1 MHILDVLKERGF
13 IAQTTFEDELY
24 KQLEE
29 PTTFYVGFDPTAD
42 SLHIGHYIPIMAMAH
57 MQRAGHR
64 PIALMG
70 GGTAMIGDPSGKTD
84 MRKMMTVETIDHN
97 VECIK
102 QQMSRFLDF
111 SGDKAII
118 VNNADWLRNLN
129 FIEFMRD
136 IGAMFSVNKML
147 TADCYKTRMATDNGL
162 SFLEFT
168 YMLMQSY
175 DFLEL
180 FHRYGCRLEMGGNDQ
195 WSNMLGGAD
204 LVRRK
209 DSEKAFA
216 CTFQLLLTHDGK
228 KMGKTEK
235 GALWLD
241 PNKTSPFDFYQ
252 YWRNVD
258 DADVE
263 KCLGLLTFLPMDE
276 VRRLGALQGSEIN
289 EAKKVLAFEVTKLVH
304 GEEEAQ
310 KAADAAWDVIQMNKY
325 SLIEDKSIVANGT
338 TITDEDAKF
347 LNAMK
352 SYELVW
358 QNDGT
363 WSSETIWG
371 WWWRT
376 SNKYSNATTG
386 YDYMGG
392 VGGTMIPALPPN
404 FGFYAGFGGTAPSLK
419 LADSYPMWSTGRY
432 PVKGY
437 EGRNDMS
444 KPIVDPLSG
453 YKTDGFTEGY
463 KQYVD
468 PLYPEWRPAIKA
480 HNTCIDRD
488 PRFYATMVPNG
499 S

>member
-1 MHILDVLKERGF
+1 MAEHILDILRERGF
-13 IAQTTFEDELY
+13 LAQITFEDELY
-24 KQLEE
+24 EQLKE

-84 MRKMMTVETIDHN
+84 MRRMMTVETIDDN
-97 VECIK
+97 VAHIK

-111 SGDKAII
+111 SDGKAII
-118 VNNADWLRNLN
+118 ANNADWLRHLN
-129 FIEFMRD
+129 FIDFMRD
-136 IGAMFSVNKML
+136 IGSMFSVNKML
-147 TADCYKTRMATDNGL
+147 TAECYKARMATDNGL

-180 FHRYGCRLEMGGNDQ
+180 FKRYGCRLQMGGNDQ

-209 DSEKAFA
+209 EKEKAFA
-216 CTFQLLLTHDGK
+216 CTFQLLLTHDGR

-258 DADVE
+258 DKDVG

-276 VRRLGALQGSEIN
+276 VRRLSALEGSEIN
-289 EAKKVLAFEVTKLVH
+289 EAKKVLAYEVTKLVH

-310 KAADAAWDVIQMNKY
+310 KAQNAASTLFGGAGMGGSVPTTEITRDMLAKDARVTSMLALTKLAASN
-325 SLIEDKSIVANGT
+325 SAARRLIEGGGVAVN
-338 TITDEDAKF
+338 DAKVTDV
-347 LNAMK
+347 NAVLTEDMFGA
-352 SYELVW
+352 E
-358 QNDGT
+358 
-363 WSSETIWG
+363 
-371 WWWRT
+371 
-376 SNKYSNATTG
+376 
-386 YDYMGG
+386 G
-392 VGGTMIPALPPN
+392 VMLRSGKKKFHRLL
-404 FGFYAGFGGTAPSLK
+404 LK
-419 LADSYPMWSTGRY
+419 
-432 PVKGY
+432 
-437 EGRNDMS
+437 
-444 KPIVDPLSG
+444 
-453 YKTDGFTEGY
+453 
-463 KQYVD
+463 
-468 PLYPEWRPAIKA
+468 
-480 HNTCIDRD
+480 
-488 PRFYATMVPNG
+488 
-499 S
+499 

>member
-1 MHILDVLKERGF
+1 MHILDILKERGF
-13 IAQTTFEDELY
+13 IAQVTFEDELY

-57 MQRAGHR
+57 MQRAGHK

-84 MRKMMTVETIDHN
+84 MRKMMTTETIDHN

-102 QQMSRFLDF
+102 KQMSRFLDF
-111 SGDKAII
+111 SEGKAII
-118 VNNADWLRNLN
+118 VNNGDWLRHLN

-136 IGAMFSVNKML
+136 IGSMFSVNNML
-147 TADCYKTRMATDNGL
+147 RADCYRARMESENGL

-209 DSEKAFA
+209 DNEKAFA

-241 PNKTSPFDFYQ
+241 PNKCSPFDFYQ

-258 DADVE
+258 DKDVE

-276 VRRLGALQGSEIN
+276 VRRLGALEGSAIN

-304 GEEEAQ
+304 GEEEAT
-310 KAADAAWDVIQMNKY
+310 KAADAAASLFGGGMN
-325 SLIEDKSIVANGT
+325 SANVPSFELT
-338 TITDEDAKF
+338 AADLTEDARVTTM
-347 LNAMK
+347 LVK
-352 SYELVW
+352 SGLCKS
-358 QNDGT
+358 Q
-363 WSSETIWG
+363 SEARQQIKAGAVSVAEVKVTDM
-371 WWWRT
+371 
-376 SNKYSNATTG
+376 NATI
-386 YDYMGG
+386 D
-392 VGGTMIPALPPN
+392 AAQ
-404 FGFYAGFGGTAPSLK
+404 FGEDGLMLQKGKKGFRRLILK
-419 LADSYPMWSTGRY
+419 
-432 PVKGY
+432 
-437 EGRNDMS
+437 
-444 KPIVDPLSG
+444 
-453 YKTDGFTEGY
+453 
-463 KQYVD
+463 
-468 PLYPEWRPAIKA
+468 
-480 HNTCIDRD
+480 
-488 PRFYATMVPNG
+488 
-499 S
+499 

>member
-13 IAQTTFEDELY
+13 IAQMTFEDELY

-57 MQRAGHR
+57 MQKAGHK

-84 MRKMMTVETIDHN
+84 MRKMMTVETIDNN

-102 QQMSRFLDF
+102 KQMSRFLDF
-111 SGDKAII
+111 SDDKAII
-118 VNNADWLRNLN
+118 VNNGDWLRHLN

-136 IGAMFSVNKML
+136 IGSMFSVNTML
-147 TADCYKTRMATDNGL
+147 RADCYRARMESENGL

-209 DSEKAFA
+209 DNEKAFA

-252 YWRNVD
+252 YWRNID
-258 DADVE
+258 DKDVE

-276 VRRLGALQGSEIN
+276 VRRLGALEGSAIN

-310 KAADAAWDVIQMNKY
+310 KAADAAAA
-325 SLIEDKSIVANGT
+325 LFAGGANGANIPSFELT
-338 TITDEDAKF
+338 AAELAEDARVTTM
-347 LNAMK
+347 LVK
-352 SYELVW
+352 SGLCKSQSDARNQIKAGAVLV
-358 QNDGT
+358 
-363 WSSETIWG
+363 
-371 WWWRT
+371 
-376 SNKYSNATTG
+376 
-386 YDYMGG
+386 
-392 VGGTMIPALPPN
+392 
-404 FGFYAGFGGTAPSLK
+404 
-419 LADSYPMWSTGRY
+419 AD
-432 PVKGY
+432 VKV
-437 EGRNDMS
+437 EDMS
-444 KPIVDPLSG
+444 ATISAEQFG
-453 YKTDGFTEGY
+453 EDGLMLQKGKKGFRRLIL
-463 KQYVD
+463 K
-468 PLYPEWRPAIKA
+468 
-480 HNTCIDRD
+480 
-488 PRFYATMVPNG
+488 
-499 S
+499 

>member
-1 MHILDVLKERGF
+1 MEHVLDILKERGF
-13 IAQTTFEDELY
+13 LAQMTFPEELY
-24 KQLEE
+24 EQLKE

-84 MRKMMTVETIDHN
+84 MRKMMTVETIDDN
-97 VECIK
+97 VEHIRA
-102 QQMSRFLDF
+102 QMSRFLDF
-111 SGDKAII
+111 SDGKAII
-118 VNNADWLRNLN
+118 ANNADWLRHLN

-136 IGAMFSVNKML
+136 IGSMFSVNKML
-147 TADCYKTRMATDNGL
+147 TAECYKARMATENGL

-180 FHRYGCRLEMGGNDQ
+180 FRRYGCRLEMGGNDQ

-209 DSEKAFA
+209 ENEKAFA
-216 CTFQLLLTHDGK
+216 CTFQLLLTHDGR

-258 DADVE
+258 DKDVE

-276 VRRLGALQGSEIN
+276 VRRLGALEGSEIN

-304 GEEEAQ
+304 GEEEAR
-310 KAADAAWDVIQMNKY
+310 KAADAAAALFAGGMNGADVPSFEVTADIL
-325 SLIEDKSIVANGT
+325 SEDARVTTLLVKSGLCKSQSEARNQLKAGAVFLGDEK
-338 TITDEDAKF
+338 ITDFAAAVTADMIGSDGLMLKKGKKGF
-347 LNAMK
+347 RR
-352 SYELVW
+352 LV
-358 QNDGT
+358 
-363 WSSETIWG
+363 
-371 WWWRT
+371 
-376 SNKYSNATTG
+376 
-386 YDYMGG
+386 
-392 VGGTMIPALPPN
+392 
-404 FGFYAGFGGTAPSLK
+404 
-419 LADSYPMWSTGRY
+419 LA
-432 PVKGY
+432 
-437 EGRNDMS
+437 
-444 KPIVDPLSG
+444 
-453 YKTDGFTEGY
+453 
-463 KQYVD
+463 
-468 PLYPEWRPAIKA
+468 
-480 HNTCIDRD
+480 
-488 PRFYATMVPNG
+488 
-499 S
+499 

>member
-1 MHILDVLKERGF
+1 MAHILDVLKERGF
-13 IAQTTFEDELY
+13 IAQVTFEEELY
-24 KQLEE
+24 EQLKE

-57 MQRAGHR
+57 MQKAGHK

-84 MRKMMTVETIDHN
+84 MRKMMTVETIDQN

-102 QQMSRFLDF
+102 KQMSRFLDF
-111 SGDKAII
+111 SEGQAII
-118 VNNADWLRNLN
+118 VNNGDWLRNLN

-136 IGAMFSVNKML
+136 IGSMFSVNTML
-147 TADCYKTRMATDNGL
+147 RADCYKARMESENGL

-209 DSEKAFA
+209 DHEKAFA

-241 PNKTSPFDFYQ
+241 PAKTSPFDFYQ
-252 YWRNVD
+252 YWRNID
-258 DADVE
+258 DKDVE

-276 VRRLGALQGSEIN
+276 VRRLGALEGSEIN

-310 KAADAAWDVIQMNKY
+310 KAAEAA
-325 SLIEDKSIVANGT
+325 LALFAGGANGANVPSFELT
-338 TITDEDAKF
+338 AADLTEDARVTTM
-347 LNAMK
+347 LVK
-352 SYELVW
+352 SGLCKSQSDARNQLKAGAVLLDGQKVEDFGMVITADMFGEEGLMLQKGKKGFRRLV
-358 QNDGT
+358 
-363 WSSETIWG
+363 
-371 WWWRT
+371 
-376 SNKYSNATTG
+376 
-386 YDYMGG
+386 
-392 VGGTMIPALPPN
+392 
-404 FGFYAGFGGTAPSLK
+404 LK
-419 LADSYPMWSTGRY
+419 
-432 PVKGY
+432 
-437 EGRNDMS
+437 
-444 KPIVDPLSG
+444 
-453 YKTDGFTEGY
+453 
-463 KQYVD
+463 
-468 PLYPEWRPAIKA
+468 
-480 HNTCIDRD
+480 
-488 PRFYATMVPNG
+488 
-499 S
+499 

>member
-111 SGDKAII
+111 SDDKAII

-276 VRRLGALQGSEIN
+276 IEALCAEGANIN
-289 EAKKVLAFEVTKLVH
+289 EAKRVLAYTVTSQVH
-304 GEEEAQ
+304 GEDEAKRAEEA
-310 KAADAAWDVIQMNKY
+310 
-325 SLIEDKSIVANGT
+325 
-338 TITDEDAKF
+338 
-347 LNAMK
+347 
-352 SYELVW
+352 
-358 QNDGT
+358 
-363 WSSETIWG
+363 
-371 WWWRT
+371 
-376 SNKYSNATTG
+376 
-386 YDYMGG
+386 
-392 VGGTMIPALPPN
+392 AL
-404 FGFYAGFGGTAPSLK
+404 ALFGGKGDLTHMPTVALSDADIEESGMSITRLLVLAGIEK
-419 LADSYPMWSTGRY
+419 SNSAAIRSVREGGISVNDRKVTDTKAVLDSAELADGIILK
-432 PVKGY
+432 KG
-437 EGRNDMS
+437 
-444 KPIVDPLSG
+444 K
-453 YKTDGFTEGY
+453 KTFVRLIRKD
-463 KQYVD
+463 
-468 PLYPEWRPAIKA
+468 
-480 HNTCIDRD
+480 
-488 PRFYATMVPNG
+488 
-499 S
+499 

>member
-1 MHILDVLKERGF
+1 MHILDILKERGF

-57 MQRAGHR
+57 MQKAGHK

-84 MRKMMTVETIDHN
+84 MRKMMTTETIDNN

-102 QQMSRFLDF
+102 KQMSRFLDF
-111 SGDKAII
+111 SEGQAII
-118 VNNADWLRNLN
+118 VNNGDWLRHLN

-136 IGAMFSVNKML
+136 IGSMFSVNNML
-147 TADCYKTRMATDNGL
+147 RADCYRARMESENGL

-180 FHRYGCRLEMGGNDQ
+180 FNRYGCRLEMGGNDQ

-209 DSEKAFA
+209 LGEKAFA

-241 PNKTSPFDFYQ
+241 PNKCSPFDFYQ

-258 DADVE
+258 DKDVE

-276 VRRLGALQGSEIN
+276 VRRLGALEGSAIN

-310 KAADAAWDVIQMNKY
+310 KAADAAASLFGGSMN
-325 SLIEDKSIVANGT
+325 SANVP
-338 TITDEDAKF
+338 
-347 LNAMK
+347 
-352 SYELVW
+352 SYELTADELAQDARVTTMLVKSGLCKS
-358 QNDGT
+358 Q
-363 WSSETIWG
+363 SEARNQIKAGAVSVAEEKVTDL
-371 WWWRT
+371 
-376 SNKYSNATTG
+376 NAT
-386 YDYMGG
+386 
-392 VGGTMIPALPPN
+392 VSAEQ
-404 FGFYAGFGGTAPSLK
+404 FGEDGLMLQKGKKGFRRLI
-419 LADSYPMWSTGRY
+419 L
-432 PVKGY
+432 
-437 EGRNDMS
+437 
-444 KPIVDPLSG
+444 
-453 YKTDGFTEGY
+453 
-463 KQYVD
+463 Q
-468 PLYPEWRPAIKA
+468 
-480 HNTCIDRD
+480 
-488 PRFYATMVPNG
+488 
-499 S
+499 